1 MAPAAHRQL
10 LLELNHVINVH
21 SRLRE
26 VAADVVP
33 TEDWSAWQELLAVP
47 ALAFDQGRAF
57 LDDLR
62 ALGINSLDS
71 VSLTP
76 LPQTIAMA
84 AYAHYQLVERAA
96 VGLVGYLWF
105 FERMPRLFYPL
116 WTRGVR
122 AAAAWREQGVARAGR
137 RHRVVDSAR
146 DVQVADCCRQIVR
159 RPRDLG
165 LATQSLHDTADLF
178 ATMVD
183 SALQRAETPPGGG
196 RRSRGRADCAA
207 SATAGRAVQAGID
220 RHYDARVIYLIDA
233 SVYVFRAYYSM
244 PPDMTDRDGHPAHAT
259 FGFAR
264 FLGDLIERA
273 RAALHRGGL
282 RREPDHLVSATR
294 SIRPTRPIAIRRRRI

>member
-1 MAPAAHRQL
+1 MNSADVFSLEFEMLTRTSALAKVLERFRSTRIEAGTHRQL

-33 TEDWSAWQELLAVP
+33 PDDWTAWADLLAVP
-47 ALAFDQGRAF
+47 GLAFERGRLF

-62 ALGINSLDS
+62 SLGLNSMDS

-116 WTRGVR
+116 WSAACERGGVPERALHALSGSTQIDGVR
-122 AAAAWREQGVARAGR
+122 DQ
-137 RHRVVDSAR
+137 
-146 DVQVADCCRQIVR
+146 QVAACCRQLVR

-165 LATQSLHDTADLF
+165 LATQSLHDTAELF
-178 ATMVD
+178 ASMVEA
-183 SALQRAETPPGGG
+183 ALQRAE
-196 RRSRGRADCAA
+196 R
-207 SATAGRAVQAGID
+207 
-220 RHYDARVIYLIDA
+220 
-233 SVYVFRAYYSM
+233 
-244 PPDMTDRDGHPAHAT
+244 
-259 FGFAR
+259 
-264 FLGDLIERA
+264 
-273 RAALHRGGL
+273 
-282 RREPDHLVSATR
+282 
-294 SIRPTRPIAIRRRRI
+294 RPTQENVPAVA

>member
-1 MAPAAHRQL
+1 MNSADVFSLEFDMLTRTSALAKTLEWFRGNELTPAIHRQL

-33 TEDWSAWQELLAVP
+33 TEDWAAWQELLAVP
-47 ALAFDQGRAF
+47 SLAFDQGRAF

-62 ALGINSLDS
+62 ALGLNSMDS

-105 FERMPRLFYPL
+105 FERMPRLVYPM
-116 WTRGVR
+116 WIESCR
-122 AAAAWREQGVARAGR
+122 RAGVNEKALR
-137 RHRVVDSAR
+137 ALTAGAGADAAR
-146 DVQVADCCRQIVR
+146 DAQVANCCRQIVR

-165 LATQSLHDTADLF
+165 LASQSLHDTAELF

-183 SALQRAETPPGGG
+183 SALQRAERHLQLQAAEAGAVG
-196 RRSRGRADCAA
+196 RVA
-207 SATAGRAVQAGID
+207 
-220 RHYDARVIYLIDA
+220 
-233 SVYVFRAYYSM
+233 
-244 PPDMTDRDGHPAHAT
+244 
-259 FGFAR
+259 
-264 FLGDLIERA
+264 
-273 RAALHRGGL
+273 
-282 RREPDHLVSATR
+282 
-294 SIRPTRPIAIRRRRI
+294 

>member
-1 MAPAAHRQL
+1 MNSADVFSLEFDMLTRTSTLAKVLERFRSTHIEAATHRQL

-33 TEDWSAWQELLAVP
+33 PEDWASWADLLAVP
-47 ALAFDQGRAF
+47 GLAFEQGRSL

-62 ALGINSLDS
+62 SLGLNSMDS

-84 AYAHYQLVERAA
+84 AYAHYQLVERAT

-116 WTRGVR
+116 WSSACQRGGVPDKALR
-122 AAAAWREQGVARAGR
+122 ALAEGAK
-137 RHRVVDSAR
+137 VDYAR
-146 DVQVADCCRQIVR
+146 DQVVANCCRQLVR

-165 LATQSLHDTADLF
+165 LATQSLHDTAELF

-183 SALQRAETPPGGG
+183 SALLRAE
-196 RRSRGRADCAA
+196 RRPAPEAV
-207 SATAGRAVQAGID
+207 TAVA
-220 RHYDARVIYLIDA
+220 
-233 SVYVFRAYYSM
+233 
-244 PPDMTDRDGHPAHAT
+244 
-259 FGFAR
+259 
-264 FLGDLIERA
+264 
-273 RAALHRGGL
+273 
-282 RREPDHLVSATR
+282 
-294 SIRPTRPIAIRRRRI
+294 

>member
-1 MAPAAHRQL
+1 MNSADVFSLEFDMLTRTSALAKMFDRFRSTQIEASTHRQL

-33 TEDWSAWQELLAVP
+33 PEDWTSWADLLAVP
-47 ALAFDQGRAF
+47 GLAFEQGRSF

-62 ALGINSLDS
+62 SLGLNSMDS

-84 AYAHYQLVERAA
+84 AYAHYQLVERAT

-116 WTRGVR
+116 WSTACLRGGVPERAVR
-122 AAAAWREQGVARAGR
+122 ALAAGAN
-137 RHRVVDSAR
+137 VDAAR
-146 DVQVADCCRQIVR
+146 DLAVANCCRQLVR

-165 LATQSLHDTADLF
+165 LATQSLHDTAELF

-183 SALQRAETPPGGG
+183 
-196 RRSRGRADCAA
+196 
-207 SATAGRAVQAGID
+207 
-220 RHYDARVIYLIDA
+220 
-233 SVYVFRAYYSM
+233 
-244 PPDMTDRDGHPAHAT
+244 
-259 FGFAR
+259 
-264 FLGDLIERA
+264 
-273 RAALHRGGL
+273 AALHRAE
-282 RREPDHLVSATR
+282 RRPSVESVTAV
-294 SIRPTRPIAIRRRRI
+294 A